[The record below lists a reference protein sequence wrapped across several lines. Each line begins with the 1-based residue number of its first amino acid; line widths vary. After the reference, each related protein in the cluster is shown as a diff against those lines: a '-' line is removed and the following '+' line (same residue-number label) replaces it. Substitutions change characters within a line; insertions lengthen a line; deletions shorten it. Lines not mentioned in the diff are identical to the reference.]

1 MAHRIEIRIG
11 ESPALRTVLVS
22 VHLCGVAG
30 AFTLAL
36 SLALAG
42 QPWTGLTLAACAS
55 LIAVASWRRAMSRL
69 RTGRLIVDAAGA
81 SFWQDHAGPED
92 EVPFRPLCWHSIWPL
107 AWIDGMAGHRR
118 VRLLIGA
125 DLLSDAGRRRLLAWL
140 RWMDRGGASREHAPS
155 REPLE
160 LRADAPISR

>member
-1 MAHRIEIRIG
+1 MAHRVEIRIG
-11 ESPALRTVLVS
+11 ESPALRTVLIS

-42 QPWTGLTLAACAS
+42 RPWTGLTLAACAS
-55 LIAVASWRRAMSRL
+55 LLAVASWRRAMSRL
-69 RTGRLIVDAAGA
+69 CTGRLIVDAAGA
-81 SFWQDHAGPED
+81 AFWKDHASRDD
-92 EVPFRPLCWHSIWPL
+92 EIAFRPLRWHSIGPL
-107 AWIDGMAGHRR
+107 AWIDGMAGRRR

-125 DLLSDAGRRRLLAWL
+125 DRLSDTDRRRLLAWL
-140 RWMDRGGASREHAPS
+140 RWMDRGGASRDHALS

>member
-1 MAHRIEIRIG
+1 VAHRIESRIG
-11 ESPALRTVLVS
+11 ETPVLRTVLVS

-30 AFTLAL
+30 AFALAL
-36 SLALAG
+36 NLVLAG
-42 QPWTGLTLAACAS
+42 RPWTGLSLAACAS
-55 LIAVASWRRAMSRL
+55 LLAVASWGRAVSRL

-81 SFWQDHAGPED
+81 AFWQDHACRED
-92 EVPFRPLCWHSIWPL
+92 EAPFRPLCWHSIGPL

-125 DLLSDAGRRRLLAWL
+125 DLLPDTDRRRLLAWL
-140 RWMDRGGASREHAPS
+140 RWMDRGGASREHAPG

-160 LRADAPISR
+160 LSADAPISA